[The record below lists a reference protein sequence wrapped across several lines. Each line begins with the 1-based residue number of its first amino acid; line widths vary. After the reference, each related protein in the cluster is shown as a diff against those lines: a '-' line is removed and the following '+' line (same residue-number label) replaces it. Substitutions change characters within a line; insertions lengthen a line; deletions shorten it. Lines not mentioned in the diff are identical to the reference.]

1 MLLLRNAWSLLFAG
15 GLLGWHLTA
24 AAAEDATEARGE
36 YSWSAKLIEVDEANG
51 TVTVEARLEE
61 PDEVDREALSAGDRV
76 TLAWVGRSWAAG
88 VSDIGTDLE
97 LSADRLTLP
106 VEFVSFEM
114 DGHYVRF
121 RVPLPDDAVQSVA
134 ALESGDWVTGISPR
148 ESRGWNQAVTRLRP
162 YNDV

>member
-15 GLLGWHLTA
+15 GLLGWHLA
-24 AAAEDATEARGE
+24 AVAAEEATETRGE
-36 YSWSAKLIEVDEANG
+36 YSWSAKLIEVDETNG
-51 TVTVEARLEE
+51 TVTVEARLEQ
-61 PDEVDREALSAGDRV
+61 PDEVDRSGLSEGDRV

-88 VSDIGTDLE
+88 VSDIGPDLD
-97 LSADRLTLP
+97 LSDERLALP

-114 DGHYVRF
+114 DGQYVRF

-134 ALESGDWVTGISPR
+134 SLDAGDWITGFSPR
-148 ESRGWNQAVTRLRP
+148 ELADWDQAVTQLRP